1 VDQEN
6 PTSFEPNNQVFPS
19 PLERSD
25 SLSLELG
32 RNFARVMRASQ
43 TRVRDLH
50 TIEGSTDQV
59 RLEPRPD
66 RLDLWQLGHAA
77 SVAPGLPG

>member
-1 VDQEN
+1 MDQEN

>member
-66 RLDLWQLGHAA
+66 RLDLWQLGHPAG
-77 SVAPGLPG
+77 VAPGLPG

>member
-6 PTSFEPNNQVFPS
+6 PTSFEPNNQILPS

-32 RNFARVMRASQ
+32 RDFARVVRTGQ
-43 TRVRDLH
+43 TRVRDLD

-59 RLEPRPD
+59 GLEPCPD
-66 RLDLWQLGHAA
+66 RFDLWQLGHAA